1 MVVVAL
7 SITGVINR
15 TRALLA
21 GRKGIRFFQHVMNVR
36 LQLRKGSV
44 YSTTT
49 TLLFRIAPCVYLG
62 AALIAFLFIPVANLE
77 PICSFHGDI
86 VFVAY
91 LLALSRVALIL
102 AAMDTGS
109 SFETELMG
117 DVKAGFPSPAED
129 IREKL
134 DLIKLLVKH
143 KASTF
148 FFRVDGVSMVD
159 SGMDEGDILIV
170 DRAIDPYNNCKA
182 VCYID
187 GEYTVKRVEMSDKG
201 VRLMP
206 ANENKTT
213 YKPIEITSENN
224 FLIWGVVTWV
234 IKKM

>member
-1 MVVVAL
+1 MDKFVPH
-7 SITGVINR
+7 SID
-15 TRALLA
+15 
-21 GRKGIRFFQHVMNVR
+21 
-36 LQLRKGSV
+36 
-44 YSTTT
+44 
-49 TLLFRIAPCVYLG
+49 
-62 AALIAFLFIPVANLE
+62 AA
-77 PICSFHGDI
+77 
-86 VFVAY
+86 
-91 LLALSRVALIL
+91 
-102 AAMDTGS
+102 S
-109 SFETELMG
+109 SYETELMG
-117 DVKAGFPSPAED
+117 EVKAGFPSPAED

-134 DLIKLLVKH
+134 DLIKLLVRH

-187 GEYTVKRVEMSDKG
+187 GEYTVKRVEISDKG

-206 ANENKTT
+206 ANENNTA
-213 YKPIEITSENN
+213 YKPLEITPDNN

>member
-1 MVVVAL
+1 
-7 SITGVINR
+7 
-15 TRALLA
+15 
-21 GRKGIRFFQHVMNVR
+21 
-36 LQLRKGSV
+36 
-44 YSTTT
+44 
-49 TLLFRIAPCVYLG
+49 
-62 AALIAFLFIPVANLE
+62 
-77 PICSFHGDI
+77 
-86 VFVAY
+86 
-91 LLALSRVALIL
+91 
-102 AAMDTGS
+102 
-109 SFETELMG
+109 MG
-117 DVKAGFPSPAED
+117 EVKAGFPSPAED

-182 VCYID
+182 ICYID
-187 GEYTVKRVEMSDKG
+187 GEYTVKRVEISDKG

-206 ANENKTT
+206 ANENNSA
-213 YKPIEITSENN
+213 YKPIEVTPDNN